1 MSQDDIKNEEY
12 ILVLKKLDEFG
23 EELKSFRDAF
33 TSYQNKVR
41 RIIVNIG
48 EDKNDP

>member
-1 MSQDDIKNEEY
+1 MNHDAENEEY
-12 ILVLKKLDEFG
+12 KLVIKRLDEFG

-41 RIIVNIG
+41 KILVNIG
-48 EDKNDP
+48 VDKNDP